1 MANLLN
7 NASLLLNPAG
17 STIAYKE
24 DKIYSV
30 LPSNGSGDWN
40 RTGGDG
46 GTRINQDGYI
56 EVTPANVVSYSSDLS
71 NAYWTKRGFAQ
82 LSTTETAPDGS
93 PTAYKVQE
101 NNTDNNPGVVVIG
114 STTPVG
120 TYTFYVWLKAD
131 ANVSF
136 ALSTVGNVVGTT
148 INVTTS
154 WQLFQVTQTLTS
166 PSNGP
171 HIGGFATIP
180 RGSGIVLYIWHPQ
193 LNLGSTARPYQPTTD
208 RLNYPRITYEN
219 GRGALI
225 TEPART
231 NINTYSTGP
240 TGSFTTTGT
249 ANSDGKY
256 FYSKAVLNNKTSLS
270 PDGTNNAY
278 EMLMHSSSYD
288 MYTRFNGLTVGASMV
303 YSIYVKLGTARN
315 FCVVVN
321 NTAAWNTITGS
332 VFTAPELSDQ
342 HYTRVDVPFTVD
354 GNGQVNV
361 HLGGHSETMTQQD
374 QGTVYLYG
382 GQMEVGSYLSSYI
395 PTTTAAVTRTDEYS
409 ATINSFQTT
418 GVVPNGESWA
428 FIIEGDKTI
437 CQTQGFAYYG
447 SGTYLGGHYGTTF
460 IYKNAANGEV
470 YPFAITQP
478 RFRIGVSW
486 DSENLIIYQNG
497 QQQVN
502 TTNVL
507 AAYDNFSQIRV
518 GDGSSK
524 MSFPKIAVFPNHLS
538 PAQLEELTTF
548 NSGSGG
554 SISYHGPF
562 TIHTFTTSGTFT
574 PSFTGVVEVLVVAGG
589 GGGGGWYYAGGGG
602 AGGVLYASSF
612 GVSQGTGITVTVG
625 AGGAQQTGNSQ
636 AGNDGSVSSFGG
648 LTALGGGGGGGGY
661 ASGPAGRN
669 GGSGGGGGR
678 GNSYS
683 GGLGT
688 PGQGNNGGGYYG
700 WAGGGGGAGEV
711 GSNGYNNANPGNG
724 GDGLPYSITGF
735 STYYGG
741 GGAGA
746 VDANIDM
753 PETVIPQGG
762 LGGGG
767 NGATYTNLNTA
778 AGAGVTNTGGGGGGG
793 CHAGANPT
801 GAAGGSGIVIVRYL
815 T

>member
-321 NTAAWNTITGS
+321 NTGAWNTITGS

-507 AAYDNFSQIRV
+507 AAYDNFSQIDM
-518 GDGSSK
+518 GNGASK

-589 GGGGGWYYAGGGG
+589 GGGGRSAQYAGAGG
-602 AGGVLYASSF
+602 AGGAGGLIYASSY
-612 GVSQGTGITVTVG
+612 GVSQGTGITVTIG
-625 AGGAQQTGNSQ
+625 AGGGSETNGSNST
-636 AGNDGSVSSFGG
+636 FGG
-648 LTALGGGGGGGGY
+648 LTTLGGGRGGRADNDTQGNGF
-661 ASGPAGRN
+661 N
-669 GGSGGGGGR
+669 GGSGGGGG
-678 GNSYS
+678 GDTTTLYTAGS
-683 GGLGT
+683 GT
-688 PGQGNNGGGYYG
+688 PGQGNDGGNGRPGGNQYAG
-700 WAGGGGGAGEV
+700 GGGGGAGSV
-711 GSNGYNNANPGNG
+711 GTAPDANNGGDG
-724 GDGLPYSITGF
+724 GDGLPYSINGF
-735 STYYGG
+735 STYYAGG
-741 GGAGA
+741 GGGG
-746 VDANIDM
+746 VFTAN
-753 PETVIPQGG
+753 PGSGG

-767 NGATYTNLNTA
+767 NGSITTGEN
-778 AGAGVTNTGGGGGGG
+778 GVSNTGGGGGGG
-793 CHAGANPT
+793 GINNNNAANPYLGGT
-801 GAAGGSGIVIVRYL
+801 GGSGIVIVRYL

>member
-497 QQQVN
+497 QQRVN
-502 TTNVL
+502 TTDVL

-589 GGGGGWYYAGGGG
+589 GGGGRSAQYAGAGG
-602 AGGVLYASSF
+602 AGGAGGLIYASSY
-612 GVSQGTGITVTVG
+612 GVSQGTGITVTIG
-625 AGGAQQTGNSQ
+625 AGGGSETNGSNST
-636 AGNDGSVSSFGG
+636 FGG
-648 LTALGGGGGGGGY
+648 LTTLGGGRGGRADNDTQGNGF
-661 ASGPAGRN
+661 N
-669 GGSGGGGGR
+669 GGSGGGGG
-678 GNSYS
+678 GDTTTLYTAGS
-683 GGLGT
+683 GT
-688 PGQGNNGGGYYG
+688 PGQGNDGGNGRPGSNQYAG
-700 WAGGGGGAGEV
+700 GGGGGAGSV
-711 GSNGYNNANPGNG
+711 GTAPDANNGGDG
-724 GDGLPYSITGF
+724 GDGLPYSINGF
-735 STYYGG
+735 STYYAGG
-741 GGAGA
+741 GGGG
-746 VDANIDM
+746 VFTAN
-753 PETVIPQGG
+753 PGSGG

-767 NGATYTNLNTA
+767 NGSITTGEN
-778 AGAGVTNTGGGGGGG
+778 GVSNTGGGGGGG
-793 CHAGANPT
+793 GINNNNAANPYLGGT
-801 GAAGGSGIVIVRYL
+801 GGSGIVIVRYL